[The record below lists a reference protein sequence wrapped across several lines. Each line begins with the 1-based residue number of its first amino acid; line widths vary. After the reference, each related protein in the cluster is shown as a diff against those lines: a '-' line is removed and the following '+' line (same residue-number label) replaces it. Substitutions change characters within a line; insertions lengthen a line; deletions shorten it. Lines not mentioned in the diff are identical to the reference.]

1 MSAEY
6 LKVILDIVILA
17 GLGGF
22 MYYALRLSKAL
33 NAFRTYRNEFE
44 NVMQQLSR
52 HIDQAQ
58 KAINELKSS
67 SQNAGRD
74 LKKLVTDA
82 QFLADDLQ
90 MINETGNNL
99 ASRLEGLAEKNSRIA
114 QEDNIARMPK
124 QQKVKPQQDEDFY
137 IHDREYDEDD
147 GDDFAPSADKNEQ
160 DPTLINLS
168 SEAERELYQA
178 LKKTGAVKKR
188 KA

>member
-58 KAINELKSS
+58 RAIDELKSS

-99 ASRLEGLAEKNSRIA
+99 ATRLEGLAEKNSRIA

-124 QQKVKPQQDEDFY
+124 QKKAKPEQDEDFY
-137 IHDREYDEDD
+137 IHDREYEDD
-147 GDDFAPSADKNEQ
+147 SETFSAGDADEP
-160 DPTLINLS
+160 DTALVNLS

>member
-6 LKVILDIVILA
+6 LKVILDIIILA

-58 KAINELKSS
+58 RAIDELKSS

-99 ASRLEGLAEKNSRIA
+99 ATRLEGLAEKNSRIA

-124 QQKVKPQQDEDFY
+124 QQKAKPQQDEDFY
-137 IHDREYDEDD
+137 IHDREYEDESETISA
-147 GDDFAPSADKNEQ
+147 GDADEP
-160 DPTLINLS
+160 DTALVNLS